1 MNIFNN
7 KWLTSTNA
15 KEIGTLY
22 LVFAVFAGM
31 IGTANKNVTSIKEK
45 IENSLSFNLLYKE
58 FKTLTELDKQNSI
71 YSLTELKSDIKKIS
85 EQDQAIEHNQHLLNT
100 VKSFINKNLF
110 PDSRI
115 NNLLNKTEI
124 KERIM
129 KDKPLG
135 ELGERTLS
143 EIITKGI
150 ETLYHIL
157 PKGAEAVQSTTG
169 TNIIFGGVSAYFMF
183 SQSVKLFTK
192 SAFSDKPQLLTP
204 EDILDY
210 HRMKSREIRTF
221 MLFAAPLIVGTLY
234 AIKNSVFSPRLD
246 INVNIE
252 SLPQVEA
259 IETKTI
265 NKSIFPL
272 GAFLFLRKISSWI
285 LPHARVLI
293 FIVISSIILVNLLKY
308 LGISNLEGHNSLF
321 SLLYSIP
328 YAIFIVKLFFI
339 FGSFFSFYKLFNFI
353 LSYYFFRMFS
363 DKKLSMPVYLP
374 QFILN
379 WLLFIKRISQVEHK
393 GLYLDIYFRLILIYL
408 FVFILSTISFFL
420 L

>member
-150 ETLYHIL
+150 ETLSHIL

-169 TNIIFGGVSAYFMF
+169 TNIIFVGVSAYFMF
-183 SQSVKLFTK
+183 SN
-192 SAFSDKPQLLTP
+192 SAPTP
-204 EDILDY
+204 LPY
-210 HRMKSREIRTF
+210 GG
-221 MLFAAPLIVGTLY
+221 GT
-234 AIKNSVFSPRLD
+234 
-246 INVNIE
+246 
-252 SLPQVEA
+252 
-259 IETKTI
+259 
-265 NKSIFPL
+265 
-272 GAFLFLRKISSWI
+272 
-285 LPHARVLI
+285 
-293 FIVISSIILVNLLKY
+293 Y
-308 LGISNLEGHNSLF
+308 L
-321 SLLYSIP
+321 
-328 YAIFIVKLFFI
+328 
-339 FGSFFSFYKLFNFI
+339 
-353 LSYYFFRMFS
+353 
-363 DKKLSMPVYLP
+363 
-374 QFILN
+374 
-379 WLLFIKRISQVEHK
+379 
-393 GLYLDIYFRLILIYL
+393 
-408 FVFILSTISFFL
+408 
-420 L
+420 